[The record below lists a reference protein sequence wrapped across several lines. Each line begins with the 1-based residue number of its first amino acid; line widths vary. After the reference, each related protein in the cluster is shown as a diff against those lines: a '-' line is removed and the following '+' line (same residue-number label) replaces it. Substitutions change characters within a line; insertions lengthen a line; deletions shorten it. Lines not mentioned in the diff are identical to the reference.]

1 MCRKQNANE
10 CACRLCFPFE
20 VFGAFG
26 QASFD
31 GGDNGG
37 ISPAPRGRRRS
48 KELGMINTFCK
59 KPLWECSQTL
69 SAVAQGREPADLV
82 IKGAKLVNVCT
93 AEIRQN
99 IDVAISSG
107 RIAYL
112 GQADHCIGE
121 NTQVIDAQGQY
132 IAPGFLDGH
141 IHVESSMMGAGEYA
155 RAVVPHGTT
164 GIYWDPHE
172 VCNVL
177 GLDGV
182 KVMAEDAA
190 RTPLKAMITTPS
202 CVPAVPGFED
212 TGSFVG
218 PDDIAETMEW
228 PNVVGLGEM
237 MNFPG
242 ILAGTDHAHGEV
254 AETLKA
260 GKIVTGHYSLP
271 ETDQGLNAYIAS
283 GVRCCHESTRA
294 EDALAKMRLGMYA
307 QLRYGSAWKDLP
319 VLAEALLA
327 KNIDT
332 RFAMLVSDDT
342 HPHTLVADGH
352 LDHIVRTAVELG
364 IDPITAIQM
373 VTINCA
379 QCFHMDHDLGSIT
392 PGKCADIVFLDNL
405 ESLQVTRVL
414 IDGEVVAENGQTTFD
429 LPPYQFPAWVTH
441 SMHLGHEITP
451 DAFAIPAPEGAAD
464 GDMVRIRTIEVI
476 PGKVGT
482 FETHVDLPATNGRLE
497 SNIDQDVLK
506 TFVFERHHE
515 TGKFGYGFTKGFG
528 IKRGAMA
535 STVAHDAHN
544 LLVVGTNDED
554 MALAANTLAT
564 CGGGMV
570 VVADGEVLGLVELP
584 IAGLMDALPA
594 EEMSEKVHALE
605 QTWAEI
611 GCTMPS
617 PFMTMAL
624 IPLACLPEL
633 RLTNRGLVDCTTFQ
647 FADLVVQD

>member
-1 MCRKQNANE
+1 
-10 CACRLCFPFE
+10 
-20 VFGAFG
+20 
-26 QASFD
+26 
-31 GGDNGG
+31 
-37 ISPAPRGRRRS
+37 
-48 KELGMINTFCK
+48 MINNFCK
-59 KPLWECSQTL
+59 KPLWECSKML
-69 SAVAQGREPADLV
+69 AAVAQGQKPADIV
-82 IKGAKLVNVCT
+82 IKGANLVNVCT
-93 AEIRQN
+93 AEIQEDT
-99 IDVAISSG
+99 DVAIVQG

-112 GQADHCIGE
+112 GNADHCIGE
-121 NTQVIDAQGQY
+121 KTQVIEANGQY

-141 IHVESSMMGAGEYA
+141 IHVESSMMGVGEYA

-164 GIYWDPHE
+164 GIYMDPHE
-172 VCNVL
+172 ICNVL

-182 KVMAEDAA
+182 KVMDEDAH
-190 RTPLKAMITTPS
+190 RTPLKTMITTPS

-218 PDDIAETMEW
+218 PDDIAATMDW
-228 PNVVGLGEM
+228 PSVVGLGEM

-242 ILAGTDHAHGEV
+242 ILGGTDHAHGEV
-254 AETLKA
+254 AETLRA
-260 GKIVTGHYSLP
+260 GKIVTGHYSMP
-271 ETDQGLNAYIAS
+271 ETDRGLNAYVAS

-294 EDALAKMRLGMYA
+294 EDALAKMRFGMYA
-307 QLRYGSAWKDLP
+307 MMRYGSAWKDLP
-319 VLAEALLA
+319 VLAEAVTA
-327 KNIDT
+327 HDIDT
-332 RFAMLVSDDT
+332 RYAVLVSDDT

-352 LDHIVRTAVELG
+352 LDHIVRTAVSLG
-364 IDPITAIQM
+364 IDAITAIQM

-379 QCFHMDHDLGSIT
+379 QCFQMDHDLGSIA
-392 PGKCADIVFLDNL
+392 PGKCADIVFLDDLENL
-405 ESLQVTRVL
+405 RVTRVL
-414 IDGEVVAENGQTTFD
+414 IDGEVVAENGRAVFD
-429 LPPYQFPAWVTH
+429 LPPFVFPEWVTH
-441 SMHLGHEITP
+441 SMHLGMDMTP
-451 DAFAIPAPEGAAD
+451 ETFTVPVPEGASNTAAH
-464 GDMVRIRTIEVI
+464 IRTIEVI

-482 FETHVDLPATNGRLE
+482 FETHVDLPVIDGKLE
-497 SNIDQDVLK
+497 SDTGLDVLK

-515 TGKFGYGFTKGFG
+515 TGKFGYGFVKGFG

-554 MALAANTLAT
+554 MALAANTLVA

-594 EEMSEKVHALE
+594 EELSEKVHNMEKA
-605 QTWAEI
+605 WAEI

-647 FADLVVQD
+647 FASLLAAQ

>member
-1 MCRKQNANE
+1 
-10 CACRLCFPFE
+10 
-20 VFGAFG
+20 
-26 QASFD
+26 
-31 GGDNGG
+31 
-37 ISPAPRGRRRS
+37 
-48 KELGMINTFCK
+48 MINTFCK

-69 SAVAQGREPADLV
+69 AGVAQGREAADLV
-82 IKGAKLVNVCT
+82 ITHAKLVNVCT
-93 AEIRQN
+93 AEIQED
-99 IDVAISSG
+99 IDVAIAQG
-107 RIAYL
+107 RIAYV
-112 GQADHCIGE
+112 GHADHCIGE

-132 IAPGFLDGH
+132 LAPGFLDGH

-218 PDDIAETMEW
+218 PDDIAESMNW

-271 ETDQGLNAYIAS
+271 ETDQGLNAYVAS

-319 VLAEALLA
+319 VLAEAVLA
-327 KNIDT
+327 QDIDT
-332 RFAMLVSDDT
+332 RFALLVSDDT

-352 LDHIVRTAVELG
+352 LDHIVRVAVSLG

-379 QCFHMDHDLGSIT
+379 QCFQMDHDLGSIT
-392 PGKCADIVFLDNL
+392 PGKCADLVFLDDL
-405 ESLQVTRVL
+405 EHLQVTRVL
-414 IDGEVVAENGQTTFD
+414 IDGEVVAENGRATFD
-429 LPPYQFPAWVTH
+429 LPPFEFPAWVTH
-441 SMHLGHEITP
+441 SMHLDRKITP
-451 DAFAIPAPEGAAD
+451 DTFDIPAPEGTAD
-464 GDMVRIRTIEVI
+464 GDTVRIRTIEVI

-482 FETHVDLPATNGRLE
+482 RETHVDLPVVDGHLE
-497 SNIDQDVLK
+497 SDVDQDVLK
-506 TFVFERHHE
+506 AFVFERHHE

-528 IKRGAMA
+528 IKCGAMA

-605 QTWAEI
+605 KTWAEI

-647 FADLVVQD
+647 FANLEVE

>member
-1 MCRKQNANE
+1 
-10 CACRLCFPFE
+10 
-20 VFGAFG
+20 
-26 QASFD
+26 
-31 GGDNGG
+31 
-37 ISPAPRGRRRS
+37 
-48 KELGMINTFCK
+48 MINNFCK
-59 KPLWECSQTL
+59 KPLWECSKTL
-69 SAVAQGREPADLV
+69 SAVAQGIAPADTV
-82 IKGAKLVNVCT
+82 IRGARLVNVCT
-93 AEIRQN
+93 AEIQEGV
-99 IDVAISSG
+99 DVAIAEG
-107 RIAYL
+107 RIAYI
-112 GQADHCIGE
+112 GRADHCVGE
-121 NTQVIDAQGQY
+121 GTQVIEAEGQY

-155 RAVVPHGTT
+155 RAVVPHGTV

-172 VCNVL
+172 ICNVL
-177 GLDGV
+177 GLEGV
-182 KVMAEDAA
+182 QVMAEDAR

-218 PDDIAETMEW
+218 PDDIAKTMAW
-228 PNVVGLGEM
+228 DNVVGLGEM

-242 ILAGTDHAHGEV
+242 ILGSTDHAHGEV

-260 GKIVTGHYSLP
+260 GKTVTGHYSLP

-319 VLAEALLA
+319 VLAEAVTA
-327 KNIDT
+327 RDIDT
-332 RFAMLVSDDT
+332 RFANLVSDDT

-352 LDHIVRTAVELG
+352 LDHIVRVAVGLG
-364 IDPITAIQM
+364 IDAVTAIQM

-379 QCFHMDHDLGSIT
+379 QCFQMDHDLGSIT
-392 PGKCADIVFLDNL
+392 PGKCADIVFLDDL

-414 IDGEVVAENGQTTFD
+414 IDGDVVAENGVATFE
-429 LPPYQFPAWVTH
+429 LAPFQYPEWVTH
-441 SMHLGHEITP
+441 SMHLGREITP
-451 DAFAIPAPEGAAD
+451 ESFKITAPEGAD
-464 GDMVRIRTIEVI
+464 GAVRVRAIEVI

-482 FETHVDLPATNGRLE
+482 FETFVDLPIADGRLE
-497 SNIDQDVLK
+497 SDVEQDVLK

-515 TGKFGYGFTKGFG
+515 TGSNGCGFVKGFG

-554 MALAANTLAT
+554 MALAANTLAA

-584 IAGLMDALPA
+584 IAGLMDALDA
-594 EEMSEKVHALE
+594 VTMSEKVHKLE

-633 RLTNRGLVDCTTFQ
+633 RLTNRGLVDCRTFE
-647 FADLVVQD
+647 FADLVVEG